1 MSPFLHSRSPSPTPT
16 PKHHS
21 DESYRRMISHSPN
34 APLRAITEP
43 YGVGGAHRNHRNT
56 TSGMRKA
63 RSKEDLT
70 RGGRESPHPLKTP
83 QPFQSLQL
91 RSKDEVL
98 SDLKQL
104 TFSPNPKT
112 PPTSS
117 AHGRQRGSHFPLASP
132 LQQSFLD
139 EEGREEDSHAHIN
152 LIPPSLSSG
161 YSSKT
166 GFESSLDYPSLEVSE
181 SFDGTLSIDS
191 PSDVIVA
198 QLFDKQ

>member
-1 MSPFLHSRSPSPTPT
+1 MSPFLHPHSRSPSPTP
-16 PKHHS
+16 KRHS

-34 APLRAITEP
+34 APLKAITEP
-43 YGVGGAHRNHRNT
+43 CGVGGAHRNHRNRT
-56 TSGMRKA
+56 GGMRKA
-63 RSKEDLT
+63 RSKDDLT
-70 RGGRESPHPLKTP
+70 RSGRESPRPIKTP
-83 QPFQSLQL
+83 QQFQSLQL
-91 RSKDEVL
+91 RHKDEVL
-98 SDLKQL
+98 SDLKHL

-112 PPTSS
+112 PPPSS
-117 AHGRQRGSHFPLASP
+117 APGRQRGSNFPLASP

-139 EEGREEDSHAHIN
+139 EEERERNSHAHIN

-166 GFESSLDYPSLEVSE
+166 GLESSLDYPSLESE
-181 SFDGTLSIDS
+181 SFGGTLSIDS